1 MSTPTTIRYKATP
14 EGFAIVVTYFDRDGL
29 CAAVQLYS
37 TNGENHRTILE
48 TSMPWGNEAGAIAAF
63 NKLEGE

>member
-1 MSTPTTIRYKATP
+1 
-14 EGFAIVVTYFDRDGL
+14 VVTYFDRDGL